1 MLLSPNTRLGTYEI
15 RSRLGAGG
23 MGEVYLAHDTRLGR
37 LVALKIL
44 PANVAANGERMQR
57 FIHEAQAASA
67 LNHPNIL
74 TVYEIQQIDSV
85 HFIATEFVD
94 GETLESRIQ
103 RACPTV
109 ADALEVIIQVA
120 SALSA
125 AHARGIVHRDVK
137 PANIMLR
144 ADGLVKLLDFG
155 LAKLEDG
162 DSLADSGAPTKVD
175 FQTSPGTMLGTLPY
189 MSPEQARGLQV
200 DARSDIWSLGCV
212 LYETITAHRPFPG
225 QTQSDVL
232 AAILNTAPLPLSHY
246 ARKAPQQL
254 QDIVGKVLEKS
265 REDRYQTVGDLL
277 VDLRRLKKRMEL
289 AELVRTSGGQVSDDS
304 ATASHASFLI
314 QRSEIVGRD
323 REIAEVC
330 QELRSES
337 TRLVTLTGVGG
348 TGKTTLAR
356 VVAGQLINDFPD
368 GMCFVDL
375 AAVRHHELVPAI
387 VAQALGVK
395 EGDSKPVFEAVKD
408 YLRDRRALIV
418 LDNFE
423 QVLTAGAIIAE
434 LLASA
439 PRAKVLVT
447 SRALL
452 QLSYEREYIVP
463 PLAAPRSF
471 GDGVPE
477 DLMKYDAIKLFVER
491 ARSVNPTFTLTHDN
505 ARSIAGIC
513 ARLDGLPLGIELAAA
528 RIKVLSPQAIL
539 ARLVHRLKLLTGGS
553 RDLPTRQQTMRGTM
567 DWSYELLTEAE
578 QRIFRRLAVFAG
590 GFTLD
595 FAENVVDV
603 DDGADVL
610 EILTSL
616 VNKSLL
622 LAEQQANGE
631 VRFRLL
637 GVVREYAHDRLDESG
652 EVPAIRRKHAVYLL
666 ALAEEAEPNL
676 RSAQPAESLNRLEEE
691 YDNIR
696 EALRWSL
703 TNDPDTA
710 ARIAVAIRYFW
721 DFLGYLTEG
730 LGILKEILALGDR
743 VPSKIRCLLLSMAG
757 NIAKFQGD
765 YATAQGMYETGLK
778 ESRELG
784 DLSQVSLLCR
794 GLGGLA
800 VENGDPEG
808 ARRFIEEALAAA
820 REANDKFGVARS
832 LNMLGDLA
840 RSEGDYRSA
849 RPLLAE
855 ALELCRR
862 TGNKYATANILNNLA
877 AADYGDGD
885 YAASLTHFTE
895 GLKMAQERGYKVT
908 GDRIAISYSLDGF
921 AALAVQ
927 DGRGELGAK
936 LAGAAEH
943 MRETMNFHTEPA
955 ERRFRETYLAT
966 LKALLPEPAF
976 SEAYEQGSRLGLEEC
991 MLLALT
997 LGSDE
1002 K

>member
-1 MLLSPNTRLGTYEI
+1 
-15 RSRLGAGG
+15 

-37 LVALKIL
+37 PVALKIL
-44 PANVAANGERMQR
+44 PANVAADRERMQR
-57 FIHEAQAASA
+57 FVQEAQAASA

-74 TVYEIQQIDSV
+74 TVYEIQQADSV

-94 GETLESRIQ
+94 GETLERRIK
-103 RACPTV
+103 RGCPTV
-109 ADALEVIIQVA
+109 AEALEFTIQIA
-120 SALSA
+120 SALAA

-144 ADGLVKLLDFG
+144 GDGLVKLLDFG
-155 LAKLEDG
+155 LAKLGKAEG
-162 DSLADSGAPTKVD
+162 IADTAAPTKAD
-175 FQTSPGTMLGTLPY
+175 FETSPGTMLGTLPY
-189 MSPEQARGLQV
+189 MSPEQARGLEV
-200 DARSDIWSLGCV
+200 DARTDIWSLGCV
-212 LYETITAHRPFPG
+212 LYETITARRPFSGHTP
-225 QTQSDVL
+225 SDVL
-232 AAILNTAPLPLSHY
+232 AAILNTSPLPLAHY
-246 ARKAPQQL
+246 TREAPQRL
-254 QDIVGKVLEKS
+254 QDIICKVLEKR
-265 REDRYQTVGDLL
+265 REDRYQTAGDLL

-289 AELVRTSGGQVSDDS
+289 AQLVRISSGSQVPGDAS
-304 ATASHASFLI
+304 ATLPHAGFLM
-314 QRSEIVGRD
+314 QPSEIVGRD
-323 REIAEVC
+323 REIDEVC
-330 QELRSES
+330 RELRSES
-337 TRLVTLTGVGG
+337 TRLVTLTGIGG

-356 VVAGQLINDFPD
+356 VVAGQLINDFTD

-375 AAVRHHELVPAI
+375 AAVRHHELVPATI
-387 VAQALGVK
+387 AQALGVK
-395 EGDSKPVFEAVKD
+395 EGDSKPVVGALKD
-408 YLRDRRALIV
+408 HLRHRRVLIV

-423 QVLTAGAIIAE
+423 QVLPAAGILAE

-439 PRAKVLVT
+439 PALKILVT

-471 GDGVPE
+471 GEGSPE
-477 DLMKYDAIKLFVER
+477 DLMKFDAVKLFVER
-491 ARSVNPTFTLTHDN
+491 ARSVNPAFALTHDN
-505 ARSIAGIC
+505 ARSVAGIC

-528 RIKVLSPQAIL
+528 RMKMLSPQAIL
-539 ARLVHRLKLLTGGS
+539 SRLVHRLKLLTGGS

-590 GFTLD
+590 GFTLE
-595 FAENVVDV
+595 FAEKVVD
-603 DDGADVL
+603 DDEGTDVL
-610 EILTSL
+610 DIVTSL

-622 LAEQQANGE
+622 LAEQQARGE

-652 EVPAIRRKHAVYLL
+652 EVPAIRRKHAAYLL
-666 ALAEEAEPNL
+666 ALVEEAEPNL

-703 TNDPDTA
+703 ANDADTA

-730 LGILKEILALGDR
+730 LGILKEIFALGDR
-743 VPSKIRCLLLSMAG
+743 VPPKIRCLLLSMAG

-765 YATAQGMYETGLK
+765 YATAHMMYERGLQ

-784 DLSQVSLLCR
+784 DLSQVALLCR

-808 ARRFIEEALAAA
+808 ARRFIEEAFAAA
-820 REANDKFGVARS
+820 RAANDNFGVARS

-855 ALELCRR
+855 ALELCRQ

-885 YAASLTHFTE
+885 YAASLAHFTE

-921 AALAVQ
+921 AALAVP

-943 MRETMNFHTEPA
+943 MREAMNFHTEPA
-955 ERRFRETYLAT
+955 ERRFRETYLAA
-966 LKALLPEPAF
+966 LKALLPEPGF
-976 SEAYEQGSRLGLEEC
+976 SAAYEQGSRLRLEEC
-991 MLLALT
+991 MMLALT
-997 LGSDE
+997 LAADE